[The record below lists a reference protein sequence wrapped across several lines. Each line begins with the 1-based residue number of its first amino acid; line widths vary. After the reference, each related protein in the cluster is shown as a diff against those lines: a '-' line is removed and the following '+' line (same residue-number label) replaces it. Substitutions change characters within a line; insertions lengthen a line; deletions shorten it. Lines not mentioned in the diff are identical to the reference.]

1 MTVTRISLGVL
12 GGASGVFCL
21 AMTLNADPPRV
32 PAGEGAKPAKGDP
45 AAKPD
50 DGRVPL
56 AVAKDRAKLMHGIYS
71 ATLDSM
77 HHHFF
82 RQDRAVLPAR
92 AMEDVF
98 AAVDRESKIKTR
110 WIAVNTPAMSINHE
124 PETAFEKKAAAEIAA
139 GKKEFEGVEKGSY
152 LRATAV
158 PLGTGCVGCH
168 TKFSATTDKTP
179 RFAGLVI
186 SIPVKDE

>member
-1 MTVTRISLGVL
+1 MIAHKPRLVALAVAGVAAFAL
-12 GGASGVFCL
+12 
-21 AMTLNADPPRV
+21 TLNAGSPREPV
-32 PAGEGAKPAKGDP
+32 KPPAKATAGDE
-45 AAKPD
+45 K
-50 DGRVPL
+50 RVS
-56 AVAKDRAKLMHGIYS
+56 VAEARERAKLLHDVYS

-82 RQDRAVLPAR
+82 RRDRAVLPAR

-98 AAVDRESKIKTR
+98 AAVDKKSGVGSR

-124 PETAFEKKAAAEIAA
+124 PESEFEKKAASELAA
-139 GKKEFEGVEKGSY
+139 GKGEYEQAEKGVY
-152 LRATAV
+152 RRAGAI
-158 PLGTGCVGCH
+158 PLAPGCVGCH
-168 TKFSATTDKTP
+168 TKFGAATDTKP